1 LLTLALRTRLRPEAT
16 GVTLWVK
23 DHAVALAGVG
33 LIAAQLGWTAFLL
46 AHSYFRQD
54 DFVLL
59 DRALRAG
66 FGWRYLLSPDSG
78 HLMPAGLAIIWVLA
92 RTSLY
97 NWLLAGAVIMV
108 LAAAASAALLRVLL
122 TLFGA
127 RPAILVPLTLYLFA
141 PLSTGTVAWLSAAV
155 RILPLE
161 LALFMATDAHVRYLR
176 GRRPRHA
183 IAAVIWLLIGMAC
196 AGQGAVVPLLLFA
209 ITVCLILGSPGSPG
223 SPVRWT
229 AAVRRAL
236 TEYRRLWL
244 LYGALLAGYCAL
256 FFTRLSTSGTA
267 LPGPGEATRL
277 YRFAASMI
285 GSSAVPGALGGPW
298 RWVASG
304 YAQAGPPGWLE
315 YLSWGIAAIVV
326 AVSAVRGRA
335 AWAAWATLLGWIVL
349 ADIVPVAAKG
359 FGGFSIATLAADT
372 GYLADAAGVLALC
385 AALAFLPPDP
395 VGLPLDPVVTSPGA
409 ASQSVPRPD
418 LPRPAPPRPAVS
430 RPALS
435 RPARVVGLAAFG
447 VFLAGAA
454 VSLPAFVAATPSA
467 AARSYLATARVAIED
482 APRGTVIAD
491 GPVPATML
499 NAAFF
504 GTRAN
509 TSRVI
514 APLAAA
520 RPGARLSWTA
530 SPAGVLASPMMFD
543 DHGRLRP
550 LAMVGLSSA
559 PRRTGCWKVT
569 ASGVH
574 IPVRG
579 SLYRWSW
586 TVRLSYSGPAGM
598 LMTGFGGSRRQVTVP
613 AGRHDIYVPVVG
625 QGSTVSAQFSGPA
638 AGALCVTRVTVG
650 SPRPDLAGQAIP
662 AATVPG

>member
-1 LLTLALRTRLRPEAT
+1 M
-16 GVTLWVK
+16 WVK
-23 DHAVALAGVG
+23 EHTVVLAGAR
-33 LIAAQLGWTAFLL
+33 LIAAQLGWTATLL

-78 HLMPAGLAIIWVLA
+78 HLMPAGLAIIWGLA

-97 NWLLAGAVIMV
+97 NWPLAGAVIMV
-108 LAAAASAALLRVLL
+108 LTAAASAALLRVLL

-127 RPAILVPLTLYLFA
+127 RPAILVPLTVYLFA
-141 PLSTGTVAWLSAAV
+141 PLSVGTVAWLSAAV
-155 RILPLE
+155 RVLPLE

-176 GRRPRHA
+176 ARRPRYA
-183 IAAVIWLLIGMAC
+183 IAAAIWLLIGMAC
-196 AGQGAVVPLLLFA
+196 AGQGAVVPLLLFG
-209 ITVCLILGSPGSPG
+209 ITVCLTLGSPGTPG
-223 SPVRWT
+223 SPGRWT

-267 LPGPGEATRL
+267 LPGPGETTRL
-277 YRFAASMI
+277 YGFAATMI
-285 GSSAVPGALGGPW
+285 GTSAVPGAVGGPW

-335 AWAAWATLLGWIVL
+335 AWAAWAILLGWIVV

-359 FGGFSIATLAADT
+359 FGGFSIATLGADT
-372 GYLADAAGVLALC
+372 GYLAGTSGVLALC
-385 AALAFLPPDP
+385 VALAFLPPDP
-395 VGLPLDPVVTSPGA
+395 VGLPPDPAGSSPDPVVTSPGT
-409 ASQSVPRPD
+409 ASQSVPRPALPGSA
-418 LPRPAPPRPAVS
+418 LPRPALPWPVRA
-430 RPALS
+430 
-435 RPARVVGLAAFG
+435 VGLAAFG

-467 AARSYLATARVAIED
+467 AARSYLATARAAIED
-482 APRGTVIAD
+482 APRGTVVAD
-491 GPVPATML
+491 GPVPAAVL

-509 TSRVI
+509 TSRII
-514 APLAAA
+514 APLAAGG
-520 RPGARLSWTA
+520 PGSRLSWTA

-550 LAMVGLSSA
+550 LAMAGLSSA
-559 PRRTGCWKVT
+559 PRRAGCWHVT
-569 ASGVH
+569 ASGVR

-586 TVRLSYSGPAGM
+586 TVRLSYSGPAGV
-598 LMTGFGGSRRQVTVP
+598 LVVGFGGSPRQVTVP
-613 AGRHDIYVPVVG
+613 AGRHLVYVPVVG

>member
-1 LLTLALRTRLRPEAT
+1 M
-16 GVTLWVK
+16 
-23 DHAVALAGVG
+23 
-33 LIAAQLGWTAFLL
+33 
-46 AHSYFRQD
+46 S
-54 DFVLL
+54 
-59 DRALRAG
+59 
-66 FGWRYLLSPDSG
+66 
-78 HLMPAGLAIIWVLA
+78 
-92 RTSLY
+92 
-97 NWLLAGAVIMV
+97 
-108 LAAAASAALLRVLL
+108 
-122 TLFGA
+122 
-127 RPAILVPLTLYLFA
+127 RPA
-141 PLSTGTVAWLSAAV
+141 
-155 RILPLE
+155 
-161 LALFMATDAHVRYLR
+161 
-176 GRRPRHA
+176 
-183 IAAVIWLLIGMAC
+183 
-196 AGQGAVVPLLLFA
+196 
-209 ITVCLILGSPGSPG
+209 
-223 SPVRWT
+223 
-229 AAVRRAL
+229 
-236 TEYRRLWL
+236 
-244 LYGALLAGYCAL
+244 
-256 FFTRLSTSGTA
+256 
-267 LPGPGEATRL
+267 
-277 YRFAASMI
+277 
-285 GSSAVPGALGGPW
+285 
-298 RWVASG
+298 
-304 YAQAGPPGWLE
+304 
-315 YLSWGIAAIVV
+315 
-326 AVSAVRGRA
+326 
-335 AWAAWATLLGWIVL
+335 
-349 ADIVPVAAKG
+349 
-359 FGGFSIATLAADT
+359 
-372 GYLADAAGVLALC
+372 
-385 AALAFLPPDP
+385 
-395 VGLPLDPVVTSPGA
+395 
-409 ASQSVPRPD
+409 
-418 LPRPAPPRPAVS
+418 LPRPA
-430 RPALS
+430 
-435 RPARVVGLAAFG
+435 RVAGLAAFG

-491 GPVPATML
+491 GPVPAAVL

-586 TVRLSYSGPAGM
+586 TVRLSYSGPAGV
-598 LMTGFGGSRRQVTVP
+598 LMTGFGGNRRQVTVP